1 MKIFGYDFTSDKDKV
16 YECVECPRMP
26 SAVGM
31 RCYGK
36 PVVAMPIMF
45 IKDKEYRTITPVIV
59 SETELFTNK
68 HLKLTIKRIK

>member
-1 MKIFGYDFTSDKDKV
+1 MKIFGYDFTADKDKI
-16 YECVECPRMP
+16 YECVDCAGMP

-36 PVVAMPIMF
+36 PIVGKSIMF
-45 IKDKEYRTITPVIV
+45 MKDKEYRTITPVIV
-59 SETELFTNK
+59 TEEELFTNK